1 MRRISM
7 AARDELVAAVADRYA
22 RGDRGEQGRILDEF
36 AAVTGYHRKHAMRLL
51 RAGQVNRRSGPR
63 PGRRIY
69 DEAVREA
76 LIVIWEASD
85 RICGKRLRPLLP
97 ILLEAMERHGHVQL
111 VPEVRAR
118 LLAMSAATI
127 DRALRDIR
135 QQAGTATRRRSAPS
149 AAIRRSVPVRTF
161 ADWDDPPPGFVEADL
176 VAHSGPVARGSFV
189 QTLVLTDI
197 ATGWTECAPLL
208 VREQRLLTEVLGE
221 LRKLLPFPLLGLDTD
236 NDSVFMNETVRDYC
250 EQAGIEFTRCRPYRK
265 NDQAWVEQ
273 KNGAVVRR
281 TIGYRRFEGLEAA
294 ATLARLYAAM
304 RLFVNF
310 FQPSFK
316 LAAKVRDGALV
327 RKRYHPPATPCQRL
341 LADPRTSEEV
351 RRRVQELRAMLDPVR
366 LLKEIRAVQQQLVD
380 IADSPALGETARPT
394 SPTLEQFLSGLRT
407 AWREGE
413 VRPTSVAK
421 AKPKRSRRRPDPFA
435 AVTAELRGWF
445 QAEPWHT
452 SRELLERLQAQCP
465 GAYPDGLLRT
475 LQRRLKEWRREAAH
489 QMVFGTIT
497 ADHGLAPGDSER
509 TLVSNVATSYF
520 SDREGGAKSP
530 VDLPLR
536 LDDAKASP
544 TTPQGQ
550 HQ

>member
-1 MRRISM
+1 MMRRISM

-22 RGDRGEQGRILDEF
+22 RADRGERGRILDEF

-51 RAGQVNRRSGPR
+51 RAGQVNRRGGPR

-97 ILLEAMERHGHVQL
+97 ILLEAMERHGHLHL
-111 VPEVRAR
+111 VPEVRTR

-221 LRKLLPFPLLGLDTD
+221 IRKLLPFPLLGLDTD

-250 EQAGIEFTRCRPYRK
+250 EQVGIEFTRCRPYRK

-281 TIGYRRFEGLEAA
+281 TIGYRRFERLDAA
-294 ATLARLYAAM
+294 AALARLYAAM

-316 LAAKVRDGALV
+316 LAAKARDGATV

-341 LADPRTSEEV
+341 LADPRTNEKV
-351 RRRVQELRAMLDPVR
+351 RRRVQELRAVLDPVR
-366 LLKEIRAVQQQLVD
+366 LLKEIRTVQQQLVA
-380 IADSPALGETARPT
+380 IADGTGLGDMAKPT
-394 SPTLEQFLSGLRT
+394 SLTWEQFLSGLRT
-407 AWREGE
+407 AWKDGGA
-413 VRPTSVAK
+413 VRPTTVAK
-421 AKPKRSRRRPDPFA
+421 AKPKRLRRRPDPFA
-435 AVTAELRGWF
+435 AVTTEMRAWF
-445 QAEPWHT
+445 EAEP
-452 SRELLERLQAQCP
+452 
-465 GAYPDGLLRT
+465 
-475 LQRRLKEWRREAAH
+475 
-489 QMVFGTIT
+489 
-497 ADHGLAPGDSER
+497 
-509 TLVSNVATSYF
+509 
-520 SDREGGAKSP
+520 
-530 VDLPLR
+530 
-536 LDDAKASP
+536 
-544 TTPQGQ
+544 
-550 HQ
+550 